1 MRIEPEQ
8 IVNGGTYT
16 ENVENHGTIKGGVFT
31 GKVDSFGGIEGG
43 KFKGEVEVHPHSS
56 ISGGKFS
63 GFVHV
68 QPNASVNNGEFLG
81 FVKVNGTIKNGKFLN
96 NVELFGGIKGGEYFG
111 TVSAFGGSEISDGI
125 FQGEV
130 DLYAKVKLGDNQK
143 IYGPLYTIVTNPI
156 SGRVISKDLV
166 EPGVANPIDEIRKN
180 NDYPSKIEKAIKKI
194 IEEKNSYLSDQNDK
208 NPLDLL
214 ALSQDFNDNIL

>member
-1 MRIEPEQ
+1 MRIEPNQ

-16 ENVENHGTIKGGVFT
+16 ENVENHGTIRGGVFT
-31 GKVDSFGGIEGG
+31 GKVDNFGTIVSGE
-43 KFKGEVEVHPHSS
+43 FKGEVEIHPNTS

-68 QPNASVNNGEFLG
+68 QPDANINNGEFLG
-81 FVKVNGTIKNGKFLN
+81 AVKVNGTINNGKFFNKVDLS
-96 NVELFGGIKGGEYFG
+96 GGIKDGEFFG
-111 TVSAFGGSEISDGI
+111 TVSAFGGSDISGGI

-130 DLYAKVKLGDNQK
+130 DRYINAQIHGESK
-143 IYGPLYTIVTNPI
+143 IYGPIYTMVTDPI
-156 SGRVISKDLV
+156 TGIFKRKVLEK
-166 EPGVANPIDEIRKN
+166 PGVENFTDEIRKN

-194 IEEKNSYLSDQNDK
+194 IEEKNSYLDDQNDK

-214 ALSQDFNDNIL
+214 TLTQDFNDNIL

>member
-1 MRIEPEQ
+1 MRIEPNQ

-16 ENVENHGTIKGGVFT
+16 ENVENHGTIRRGIFT
-31 GKVDSFGGIEGG
+31 GKVDNFGGIEGG
-43 KFKGEVEVHPHSS
+43 EFKGEVEVHPHTS

-96 NVELFGGIKGGEYFG
+96 NVELFGGIKGGEFFG
-111 TVSAFGGSEISDGI
+111 TVTAFRNSEISGGI

-130 DLYAKVKLGDNQK
+130 DEFLDVQIHGKAK
-143 IYGPLYTIVTNPI
+143 IYGPLYKIYTDPI
-156 SGRVISKDLV
+156 SGQFKRKVLEKPAV
-166 EPGVANPIDEIRKN
+166 ENFTDEIRKN
-180 NDYPSKIEKAIKKI
+180 NDYPAIMKKAMEKI
-194 IEEKNSYLSDQNDK
+194 IEEKNSYLGDQNDK

-214 ALSQDFNDNIL
+214 ALTQDFNDNIL